1 MNIRLDEQVTL
12 ITGAGKGIG
21 YAAAKIFYESGST
34 IALLTRNIDDLDEL
48 KYEFNIP
55 ENRFLF
61 AEGDASDEDLVN
73 EFVVD
78 VYKKFGRIDNLINN
92 AGVRF
97 RKKFSEISYA
107 EWNSVIHT
115 NLGSPFICSKAVL
128 PIMVRQ
134 NSGRIINIA
143 SIAGTLALPELSAY
157 SASKAA
163 MLSLTK
169 SLALEYADKNIN
181 INAIAPGFCKTS
193 YFDKFKENESL
204 YNFTIDR
211 TPLKKWGESTDIAN
225 ACLFLASNLSN
236 YLTGET
242 ISVDGGW
249 SAW

>member
-1 MNIRLDEQVTL
+1 MNVRLDEQVTL

-21 YAAAKIFYESGST
+21 YATAKIFYESGSAL
-34 IALLTRNIDDLDEL
+34 ALLSRDIKDLDEL
-48 KYEFNIP
+48 RRELNIP

-61 AEGDASDEDLVN
+61 IEGDASDERLVN
-73 EFVVD
+73 KFVLD
-78 VYKKFGRIDNLINN
+78 VYDKFGRIDCLINN
-92 AGVRF
+92 AGMRF
-97 RKKFSEISYA
+97 RKKFSEISYV
-107 EWNSVIHT
+107 EWKSVINT
-115 NLGSPFICSKAVL
+115 NLGSSFICSQAVL
-128 PIMVRQ
+128 PMMVQQ

-181 INAIAPGFCKTS
+181 VNAIAPGFCKTS
-193 YFDKFKENESL
+193 YFDKFKENDLL
-204 YNFTIDR
+204 YDFTIER

-225 ACLFLASNLSN
+225 TCLFLASNLSN